1 MVRTRQKKAPLN
13 LSLLNGAVTVA
24 SVTLCALALLL
35 QLPGMNLAGIGPHWL
50 LAWVVAW
57 SIKRDMLQGFFGGIV
72 AGLLQDSL
80 TASRPT
86 HVLGL
91 ALVGLI
97 IGRINKKR
105 LIAEEFVS
113 VALIVFGM
121 AVLVEIVMALQWS
134 WVGDRPL
141 LEIWERLPQTALSSA
156 ILSSLWTPVVYY
168 PLNLWWDRIQALSKL
183 D

>member
-1 MVRTRQKKAPLN
+1 MVRTRQKKAPLTLN
-13 LSLLNGAVTVA
+13 LLNGLVTAA
-24 SVTLCALALLL
+24 SVTLCALALPL
-35 QLPGMNLAGIGPHWL
+35 QLPGMDLAGVGPHWL

-57 SIKRDMLQGFFGGIV
+57 SIKRDMLQGLFGGIA
-72 AGLLQDSL
+72 AGFLQDSL
-80 TASRPT
+80 TASQPT
-86 HVLGL
+86 HVIGL

-121 AVLVEIVMALQWS
+121 AAFVEVVLALQWS
-134 WVGDRPL
+134 WVSDRPL

-168 PLNLWWDRIQALSKL
+168 PLNLWWDRVQALSKS